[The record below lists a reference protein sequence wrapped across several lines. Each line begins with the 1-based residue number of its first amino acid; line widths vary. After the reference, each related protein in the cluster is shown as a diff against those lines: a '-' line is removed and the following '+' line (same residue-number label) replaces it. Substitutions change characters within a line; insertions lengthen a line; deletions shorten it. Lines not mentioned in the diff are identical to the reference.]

1 MNNTKLK
8 YYIWIIGCQM
18 NKSDAERVVSV
29 LNDLGFERTE
39 DEKSADLII
48 ALACSVRQTAIDRIY
63 GKAKKWNEIKKN
75 RKLITMLSGCVLDA
89 DKPKM
94 GKIFD
99 YLFNISDLSKLPLL
113 LGESDSVR
121 CQDYFKIKPIY
132 ESYFSAF
139 IPIMTGCNN
148 FCTYCAVPY
157 TRGREK
163 YRERQEIIKEILG
176 LVKKGYKEITLLGQN
191 VNSYGISKQL
201 TVNTSTILST
211 GSKQGDQETNNKNNF
226 AELLREVIKI
236 PGNFWIRFLTSNPHD
251 MSDEIID
258 AVAESKK
265 ICEYIHLPVQVGN
278 NEVLKNMNRKYTR
291 EHYLELIEKIKT
303 RIPGVAISTDTIVG
317 FPGETKEQFKD
328 TIDIYQKVG
337 YTMAYIAQ
345 YSPRSGTVSAKMK
358 DDVSREEKKRRDK
371 ELTSILEKTA
381 LKDNE
386 KYINETIDV
395 LVDLKKKDYLYGRTR
410 TYKLV
415 QFKGEEDLIGN
426 FVKVKI
432 SSVTPWAMKGDI
444 IE

>member
-1 MNNTKLK
+1 
-8 YYIWIIGCQM
+8 
-18 NKSDAERVVSV
+18 
-29 LNDLGFERTE
+29 
-39 DEKSADLII
+39 
-48 ALACSVRQTAIDRIY
+48 
-63 GKAKKWNEIKKN
+63 
-75 RKLITMLSGCVLDA
+75 
-89 DKPKM
+89 
-94 GKIFD
+94 
-99 YLFNISDLSKLPLL
+99 
-113 LGESDSVR
+113 
-121 CQDYFKIKPIY
+121 
-132 ESYFSAF
+132 
-139 IPIMTGCNN
+139 
-148 FCTYCAVPY
+148 VPY

-226 AELLREVIKI
+226 AELLREVNKI